1 MKSREVTLHVVRR
14 PDRPARFY
22 ALLIRASEVTW
33 ERAGAA
39 VPSAGFYALLIR
51 ASEVTSRLHMKL
63 HMPWWRFYALLIR
76 ASEVTLR
83 QLSRSRSAD
92 GVSMPY

>member
-51 ASEVTSRLHMKL
+51 ASEVTLDKFPAFRG
-63 HMPWWRFYALLIR
+63 AG
-76 ASEVTLR
+76 A
-83 QLSRSRSAD
+83 
-92 GVSMPY
+92 VSMPY